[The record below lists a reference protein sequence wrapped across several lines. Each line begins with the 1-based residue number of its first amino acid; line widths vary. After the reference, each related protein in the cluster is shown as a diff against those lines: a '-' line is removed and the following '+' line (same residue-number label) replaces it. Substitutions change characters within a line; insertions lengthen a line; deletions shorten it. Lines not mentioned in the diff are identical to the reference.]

1 MPDCCWLG
9 RGATPIDVRIE
20 AIVGGAE
27 SRSVRLLIDVLAKL
41 GSGHDESGHDEFGS
55 EAGRSRPLSFEF
67 GRVSDGVDATNR
79 LEEIELANLRPR
91 SCCFYIR
98 RRRDGRKGVSKCGF
112 GLEDGLEARRRVVQ
126 PLKQIADVFVARIF
140 FGER

>member
-1 MPDCCWLG
+1 MPDCCCLG

-41 GSGHDESGHDEFGS
+41 GSGHDESGRG
-55 EAGRSRPLSFEF
+55 AGRSRPLSFES
-67 GRVSDGVDATNR
+67 GRLSDGVDATNR